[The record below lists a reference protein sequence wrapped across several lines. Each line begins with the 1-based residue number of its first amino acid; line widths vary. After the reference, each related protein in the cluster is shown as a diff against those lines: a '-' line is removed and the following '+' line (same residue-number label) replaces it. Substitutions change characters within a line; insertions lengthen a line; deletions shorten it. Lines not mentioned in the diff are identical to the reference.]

1 MPRSLKKGPF
11 VDGHLTKKVD
21 AQNDANTKNVIKTW
35 SRRSMIIP
43 SMIGHTIAVHDGRK
57 HVPVFVTDA
66 MIGHKLGEF
75 APTRTFRGHVKD
87 DRRATRAILRDI
99 RHTPQKARRVVDLVR
114 GQRADEALS
123 ILKFAP
129 QSAGADL
136 YTLLNSAIANAKQK
150 NPAIRDASELWVVEA
165 LVDEGRTMKR
175 FRPRA
180 QGRGFRILKRSSH
193 ITLTVS
199 DVKET
204 SKSLSRTST
213 KTQTRNPKRADD
225 SAKGATK

>member
-1 MPRSLKKGPF
+1 MP
-11 VDGHLTKKVD
+11 
-21 AQNDANTKNVIKTW
+21 NTQEATVAK
-35 SRRSMIIP
+35 
-43 SMIGHTIAVHDGRK
+43 AV
-57 HVPVFVTDA
+57 
-66 MIGHKLGEF
+66 
-75 APTRTFRGHVKD
+75 
-87 DRRATRAILRDI
+87 LRDI
-99 RHTPQKARRVVDLVR
+99 RHTPQKARRVIDLIR

-136 YTLLNSAIANAKQK
+136 YTLLNSAVANAKQK

-193 ITLTVS
+193 ITVTVS

-213 KTQTRNPKRADD
+213 KVQTRNPKRAED

>member
-1 MPRSLKKGPF
+1 MP
-11 VDGHLTKKVD
+11 
-21 AQNDANTKNVIKTW
+21 NTPTTNVEATVAK
-35 SRRSMIIP
+35 
-43 SMIGHTIAVHDGRK
+43 AV
-57 HVPVFVTDA
+57 
-66 MIGHKLGEF
+66 
-75 APTRTFRGHVKD
+75 
-87 DRRATRAILRDI
+87 LRDI
-99 RHTPQKARRVVDLVR
+99 RHTPQKARRVIDLIR

-136 YTLLNSAIANAKQK
+136 YTLLNSAVANAKQK

-199 DVKET
+199 DVKES
-204 SKSLSRTST
+204 SKTLSRTST
-213 KTQTRNPKRADD
+213 KVQTRNPKRAED

>member
-1 MPRSLKKGPF
+1 
-11 VDGHLTKKVD
+11 
-21 AQNDANTKNVIKTW
+21 
-35 SRRSMIIP
+35 
-43 SMIGHTIAVHDGRK
+43 MIGEQL
-57 HVPVFVTDA
+57 VPNTPDTKADA
-66 MIGHKLGEF
+66 TV
-75 APTRTFRGHVKD
+75 A
-87 DRRATRAILRDI
+87 RAILRDI

-204 SKSLSRTST
+204 SKSLSSTST

>member
-1 MPRSLKKGPF
+1 MP
-11 VDGHLTKKVD
+11 
-21 AQNDANTKNVIKTW
+21 NT
-35 SRRSMIIP
+35 
-43 SMIGHTIAVHDGRK
+43 
-57 HVPVFVTDA
+57 TDNSNTA
-66 MIGHKLGEF
+66 G
-75 APTRTFRGHVKD
+75 APLV
-87 DRRATRAILRDI
+87 ARAILRDI
-99 RHTPQKARRVVDLVR
+99 RHTPQKARRVVNLIR
-114 GQRADEALS
+114 GVRADEALS

-129 QSAGADL
+129 QSAGTDV
-136 YTLLNSAIANAKQK
+136 YTLLNSAVANAKQQ

-193 ITLTVS
+193 ITVTVS

-213 KTQTRNPKRADD
+213 KVQTRNPKRAED

>member
-1 MPRSLKKGPF
+1 M
-11 VDGHLTKKVD
+11 
-21 AQNDANTKNVIKTW
+21 ANTPDTK
-35 SRRSMIIP
+35 
-43 SMIGHTIAVHDGRK
+43 A
-57 HVPVFVTDA
+57 DA
-66 MIGHKLGEF
+66 TV
-75 APTRTFRGHVKD
+75 A
-87 DRRATRAILRDI
+87 RAILRDI

-204 SKSLSRTST
+204 SNSLSRTST
-213 KTQTRNPKRADD
+213 KVQTRNPKRAEN

>member
-1 MPRSLKKGPF
+1 M
-11 VDGHLTKKVD
+11 
-21 AQNDANTKNVIKTW
+21 ANTQEATVAK
-35 SRRSMIIP
+35 
-43 SMIGHTIAVHDGRK
+43 AV
-57 HVPVFVTDA
+57 
-66 MIGHKLGEF
+66 
-75 APTRTFRGHVKD
+75 
-87 DRRATRAILRDI
+87 LRDI
-99 RHTPQKARRVVDLVR
+99 RHTPQKARRVVDLIR

-129 QSAGADL
+129 QSAGADM

-193 ITLTVS
+193 ITVTVS

-213 KTQTRNPKRADD
+213 KTQTRNPKRAED

>member
-1 MPRSLKKGPF
+1 MIGEQL
-11 VDGHLTKKVD
+11 V
-21 AQNDANTKNVIKTW
+21 ANTPGTPDTK
-35 SRRSMIIP
+35 
-43 SMIGHTIAVHDGRK
+43 A
-57 HVPVFVTDA
+57 DA
-66 MIGHKLGEF
+66 TV
-75 APTRTFRGHVKD
+75 A
-87 DRRATRAILRDI
+87 RAILRDI

-213 KTQTRNPKRADD
+213 KVQTRNPKRAEN

>member
-1 MPRSLKKGPF
+1 MIGEQL
-11 VDGHLTKKVD
+11 V
-21 AQNDANTKNVIKTW
+21 ANTPDT
-35 SRRSMIIP
+35 
-43 SMIGHTIAVHDGRK
+43 TA
-57 HVPVFVTDA
+57 DA
-66 MIGHKLGEF
+66 TV
-75 APTRTFRGHVKD
+75 A
-87 DRRATRAILRDI
+87 RAILRDI

-193 ITLTVS
+193 ITVTVS

-204 SKSLSRTST
+204 SKSVSRTST
-213 KTQTRNPKRADD
+213 KVQTRNPKRAED

>member
-1 MPRSLKKGPF
+1 MIGEQL
-11 VDGHLTKKVD
+11 V
-21 AQNDANTKNVIKTW
+21 ANTPDT
-35 SRRSMIIP
+35 
-43 SMIGHTIAVHDGRK
+43 TA
-57 HVPVFVTDA
+57 DA
-66 MIGHKLGEF
+66 TV
-75 APTRTFRGHVKD
+75 A
-87 DRRATRAILRDI
+87 RAILRDI

-193 ITLTVS
+193 ITVTVS

-213 KTQTRNPKRADD
+213 KVQTRNPKRAED

>member
-1 MPRSLKKGPF
+1 M
-11 VDGHLTKKVD
+11 
-21 AQNDANTKNVIKTW
+21 ANTQDALVA
-35 SRRSMIIP
+35 R
-43 SMIGHTIAVHDGRK
+43 AV
-57 HVPVFVTDA
+57 
-66 MIGHKLGEF
+66 
-75 APTRTFRGHVKD
+75 
-87 DRRATRAILRDI
+87 LRDI
-99 RHTPQKARRVVDLVR
+99 RHTPQKARRVIDLIR

-136 YTLLNSAIANAKQK
+136 YTLLNSAVANAKQK

-193 ITLTVS
+193 ITVTVS

-213 KTQTRNPKRADD
+213 KVQTRNPKRAED

>member
-1 MPRSLKKGPF
+1 MIGEQLVPNTPS
-11 VDGHLTKKVD
+11 TNVD
-21 AQNDANTKNVIKTW
+21 ATVAK
-35 SRRSMIIP
+35 
-43 SMIGHTIAVHDGRK
+43 AV
-57 HVPVFVTDA
+57 
-66 MIGHKLGEF
+66 
-75 APTRTFRGHVKD
+75 
-87 DRRATRAILRDI
+87 LRDI
-99 RHTPQKARRVVDLVR
+99 RHTPQKARRVIDLIR

-136 YTLLNSAIANAKQK
+136 YTLLNSAVANAKQK

-193 ITLTVS
+193 ITVTVS

-213 KTQTRNPKRADD
+213 KTQTRNPKRAED

>member
-1 MPRSLKKGPF
+1 M
-11 VDGHLTKKVD
+11 
-21 AQNDANTKNVIKTW
+21 ANTQENALVA
-35 SRRSMIIP
+35 R
-43 SMIGHTIAVHDGRK
+43 AV
-57 HVPVFVTDA
+57 
-66 MIGHKLGEF
+66 
-75 APTRTFRGHVKD
+75 
-87 DRRATRAILRDI
+87 LRDI
-99 RHTPQKARRVVDLVR
+99 RHTPQKARRIVDLIR
-114 GQRADEALS
+114 GQRADEALN

-129 QSAGADL
+129 QAAGQDV
-136 YTLLNSAIANAKQK
+136 YTLLNSAVANAKAK

-213 KTQTRNPKRADD
+213 KTQTRNPKRAED